1 MGTNTTYYPSFYFPL
16 PSPRSFIYSLLT
28 TIMGFPSF
36 LSNLSFFLSVTTM
49 STPKPAAA
57 RGVQP
62 QPAAVNGVQPQPAA
76 VRGVQPQPAAV
87 RGVQPQ
93 PAQQQFVVYS
103 PSQQQLVVYSPS
115 QASSSSW
122 CTAPAGRAGGHAGDL
137 GGEGER
143 EERLRKVRSIPWLE
157 YSSPCSSSQ
166 DTWQLNGKAVYNVP
180 SREI

>member
-1 MGTNTTYYPSFYFPL
+1 MGTYYPSFYFPL

-28 TIMGFPSF
+28 TILSFPSF

-62 QPAAVNGVQPQPAA
+62 QPAAV
-76 VRGVQPQPAAV
+76 

-103 PSQQQLVVYSPS
+103 PSQQQHVVYSPAQQQLVVYS
-115 QASSSSW
+115 SSRQSRRTCRGPRGRRRKRRKIAQSS
-122 CTAPAGRAGGHAGDL
+122 
-137 GGEGER
+137 
-143 EERLRKVRSIPWLE
+143 E
-157 YSSPCSSSQ
+157 YSMAGIFLPLQ
-166 DTWQLNGKAVYNVP
+166 QQPGHVAAERQ
-180 SREI
+180 SRI

>member
-28 TIMGFPSF
+28 TILSFPSF

-93 PAQQQFVVYS
+93 PAQQQF
-103 PSQQQLVVYSPS
+103 VVYSPS

>member
-28 TIMGFPSF
+28 TILSFPSF

-76 VRGVQPQPAAV
+76 VRGVQPQPAAA

-93 PAQQQFVVYS
+93 PAARGVQSQ
-103 PSQQQLVVYSPS
+103 PSKQQLVVYS
-115 QASSSSW
+115 SSRQSRRT
-122 CTAPAGRAGGHAGDL
+122 CRGPRGR
-137 GGEGER
+137 R
-143 EERLRKVRSIPWLE
+143 RKRR
-157 YSSPCSSSQ
+157 
-166 DTWQLNGKAVYNVP
+166 K
-180 SREI
+180 

>member
-28 TIMGFPSF
+28 TILSFPSF

-87 RGVQPQ
+87 RGAQPQPAAARGAQPQPAAARVVQPQ
-93 PAQQQFVVYS
+93 PAAARGV
-103 PSQQQLVVYSPS
+103 
-115 QASSSSW
+115 
-122 CTAPAGRAGGHAGDL
+122 
-137 GGEGER
+137 
-143 EERLRKVRSIPWLE
+143 
-157 YSSPCSSSQ
+157 
-166 DTWQLNGKAVYNVP
+166 
-180 SREI
+180 